1 MPLSSSNNRLISM
14 QWVIMTAV
22 ALLEILPRAV
32 LEAPFHL
39 ELVGLRLGALIVIAF
54 LCSRLN
60 RREPELAVGLYSVV
74 LAGLTSLDIKVSPQ
88 VWQANQLE
96 SLLYA
101 VIGAT
106 CVYGLGLLWGARG
119 MLAGAVIAALLVG
132 LNTDLPVQVT
142 LGALTG
148 AAGLVGWSL
157 QRIFHDMDEIQRD
170 LRQRA
175 NTDAMTELNNRRALE
190 DDFRRFRANAK
201 RFGVPLLLISW
212 DVDGLKRINDSE
224 GHAAGDEHLM
234 GFVAAL
240 RETVRQ
246 GDGLYRI
253 GGDEFV
259 SLHPGLNLDS
269 GAVLYRRVLQRF
281 SFVSAGWVTA
291 TNDSLDAALEDADA
305 RLYTDK
311 EARRMA
317 RFRSDRR
324 VSETVID

>member
-1 MPLSSSNNRLISM
+1 M

-22 ALLEILPRAV
+22 AVLEILPRAV
-32 LEAPFHL
+32 LETSFNL
-39 ELVGLRLGALIVIAF
+39 GLVALRLVALIVIAF

-74 LAGLTSLDIKVSPQ
+74 LAVLAALDVKVSPH
-88 VWQANQLE
+88 VWQDNQLE
-96 SLLYA
+96 SLMYA
-101 VIGAT
+101 VIGVT

-119 MLAGAVIAALLVG
+119 LLAGVVIAALLVG
-132 LNTDLPVQVT
+132 LSTDIPVQVM
-142 LGALTG
+142 LGGVTVC
-148 AAGLVGWSL
+148 AGLVGWYV
-157 QRIFHDMDEIQRD
+157 QRIFHDMDEVQRD

-224 GHAAGDEHLM
+224 GHAAGDEHLLA
-234 GFVAAL
+234 FVAAL

>member
-1 MPLSSSNNRLISM
+1 MSNNRLISM

-22 ALLEILPRAV
+22 AVLEIVARIV
-32 LEAPFHL
+32 LETPFNIA
-39 ELVGLRLGALIVIAF
+39 LVGLRLVALGVIAF

-74 LAGLTSLDIKVSPQ
+74 LAVLAALDVKVSPH
-88 VWQANQLE
+88 VWQDNHLE
-96 SLLYA
+96 SLMYA
-101 VIGAT
+101 LIGAT

-119 MLAGAVIAALLVG
+119 LLAGVVIAALLVG
-132 LNTDLPVQVT
+132 LSTDVPVQVT
-142 LGALTG
+142 LGVLTG
-148 AAGLVGWSL
+148 AAGLVGWFL

-269 GAVLYRRVLQRF
+269 GTVLYRRVLQRF

>member
-1 MPLSSSNNRLISM
+1 MSNNRLISM

-22 ALLEILPRAV
+22 ALLEIAARIV
-32 LEAPFHL
+32 LETPL
-39 ELVGLRLGALIVIAF
+39 NITLVGLRLVALSVIGF

-60 RREPELAVGLYSVV
+60 RREPELAVGLHSVV
-74 LAGLTSLDIKVSPQ
+74 LAGLAALDVKVSPH
-88 VWQANQLE
+88 VWQDNHLE
-96 SLLYA
+96 SLVYA

-119 MLAGAVIAALLVG
+119 LLAGAVIAALLVG
-132 LNTDLPVQVT
+132 LSTDIPVQVS
-142 LGALTG
+142 LAVLTG
-148 AAGLVGWSL
+148 AAGLVGWFL
-157 QRIFHDMDEIQRD
+157 QRVFHDMDEVQRD

-259 SLHPGLNLDS
+259 SLHPGLSLDS

-291 TNDSLDAALEDADA
+291 TNDSLDSALEDADA

>member
-1 MPLSSSNNRLISM
+1 M

-39 ELVGLRLGALIVIAF
+39 ELVALRLAALIVIAF

-74 LAGLTSLDIKVSPQ
+74 LAGLTALDIKVSPQ

-106 CVYGLGLLWGARG
+106 CMYGLGLLWGARG
-119 MLAGAVIAALLVG
+119 LLAGAVIAALLVG
-132 LNTDLPVQVT
+132 LSTELPVQVT

-157 QRIFHDMDEIQRD
+157 QRIFHDMDEVQRD

-291 TNDSLDAALEDADA
+291 TNDSLDAALEEADA

-317 RFRSDRR
+317 RFRTDRR